1 LQEHC
6 QLVKLAIA
14 DALEYYP
21 LFSVVAVKGGQGK
34 KRWRYVIHETLS
46 LEL

>member
-34 KRWRYVIHETLS
+34 KDGDMWYMRH
-46 LEL
+46 